1 VRRRTRSRRPTFD
14 LLAIGLLAIG
24 LLTVEAFTAARG
36 GERSL
41 FSSYDVVALRLEAP
55 FDELFAQA
63 KHQPEYVVDGT
74 LSTSTAGEPIPVK
87 ISLRGHTSRRETE
100 CSFPK
105 LKVEA
110 AGGGALLG
118 GKALKIGTHCGE
130 STDNAL
136 TVKFG
141 RLPNERSPWREAAVY
156 RLLDALR
163 IPALR
168 ARPARIT
175 YVYSDRPEGS
185 DGAVDRRLERNA
197 MLLEDDDDAI
207 ERLGG
212 KKEITADEF
221 TTADELFSREDA
233 ANLAFAEA
241 LIGNFDWCVRF
252 SAGDTYR
259 CDARLKLW
267 NVIAA
272 RTGGGKARP
281 IMYDFDVSGMVTGSH
296 RWFGTVYNAAFVPS
310 KSEREVE
317 VIAQVQRTR
326 TLFSRGE
333 LDASR
338 RRFLERRADAYKT
351 IDEADIDADGR
362 RLMRDYAD
370 AFYREIEADEAFY
383 RPVVTQEGVTL
394 RANAGAG
401 AQAICASG
409 GPVPPGTPVGGPLDV
424 RGGMVKVVVLDALWH
439 WAPPV
444 KCPAVQHGSAWIAR
458 RAIGKNFPSR

>member
-1 VRRRTRSRRPTFD
+1 V
-14 LLAIGLLAIG
+14 AIG
-24 LLTVEAFTAARG
+24 LLTIGAFATARADEAT
-36 GERSL
+36 L
-41 FSSYDVVALRLEAP
+41 FSSYDVATLQLEAP

-63 KHQPEYVVDGT
+63 KEQPEYAVDGR
-74 LSTSTAGEPIPVK
+74 LSTSPGSDPIPVK
-87 ISLRGHTSRRETE
+87 ISLRGHTSRRDTE
-100 CSFPK
+100 CPFPK
-105 LKVEA
+105 LKVA
-110 AGGGALLG
+110 PVGGRALPG
-118 GKALKIGTHCGE
+118 GNTLKIGTHCGE
-130 STDNAL
+130 GTENVL
-136 TVKFG
+136 TARFG

-163 IPALR
+163 IPSLR

-185 DGAVDRRLERNA
+185 DGTGDRRVERNA

-207 ERLGG
+207 ERIGG

-221 TTADELFSREDA
+221 TTADELFPRTDA

-259 CDARLKLW
+259 CDARRKLW

-272 RTGGGKARP
+272 RTGNGKARP

-296 RWFGTVYNAAFVPS
+296 RWFRSVYNAAFVPS

-326 TLFSRGE
+326 TLFSRAE
-333 LDASR
+333 LDAAR
-338 RRFLERRADAYKT
+338 RRFLERRTDAYRT
-351 IDEADIDADGR
+351 IDDVDIDPDGR
-362 RLMRDYAD
+362 RLMRDYTD

-383 RPVVTQEGVTL
+383 RPVVTQEGVRL
-394 RANAGAG
+394 RSNAGA
-401 AQAICASG
+401 AAHAICASR

-424 RGGMVKVVVLDALWH
+424 RGDMVKVVVLDALWH
-439 WAPPV
+439 WAPPAQ
-444 KCPAVQHGSAWIAR
+444 CPAVQHGSAWIAR